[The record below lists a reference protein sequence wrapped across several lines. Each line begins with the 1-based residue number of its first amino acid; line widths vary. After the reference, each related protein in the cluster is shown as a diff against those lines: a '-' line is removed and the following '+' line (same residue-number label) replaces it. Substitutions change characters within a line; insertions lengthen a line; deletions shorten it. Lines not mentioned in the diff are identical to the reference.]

1 MGRGI
6 MIKRWRIKLIREET
20 DADYL
25 EAKNV
30 LDSCNNNVFDA
41 INSIR
46 EKRKHLSRI
55 AKKFKQIFHRD
66 MTLGGLQDLQ
76 DEVNLIN
83 PVDSY
88 LENQVAQIRKA
99 NEPKKNVSGSRAVR
113 QEYTQG
119 KSVTGKTVQIETE
132 KKGVG
137 I

>member
-1 MGRGI
+1 MILKKRMQHNGTFIFSFSIINSNNFNMGREV
-6 MIKRWRIKLIREET
+6 MRIP
-20 DADYL
+20 
-25 EAKNV
+25 
-30 LDSCNNNVFDA
+30 
-41 INSIR
+41 INSTFTKEISKQF
-46 EKRKHLSRI
+46 KR
-55 AKKFKQIFHRD
+55 IFD
-66 MTLGGLQDLQ
+66 KDTTLNELQNLQ
-76 DEVNLIN
+76 EIDLIN

>member
-1 MGRGI
+1 M
-6 MIKRWRIKLIREET
+6 RIPT
-20 DADYL
+20 
-25 EAKNV
+25 
-30 LDSCNNNVFDA
+30 
-41 INSIR
+41 NSNFSK
-46 EKRKHLSRI
+46 EI

-66 MTLGGLQDLQ
+66 MTLSGLQDLQ
-76 DEVNLIN
+76 EQLDLIN

>member
-1 MGRGI
+1 M
-6 MIKRWRIKLIREET
+6 RIPTNSNFSRE
-20 DADYL
+20 
-25 EAKNV
+25 
-30 LDSCNNNVFDA
+30 
-41 INSIR
+41 
-46 EKRKHLSRI
+46 I
-55 AKKFKQIFHRD
+55 AKKFKQIFNRD

-76 DEVNLIN
+76 DEIDLIN

-99 NEPKKNVSGSRAVR
+99 NEPQKNVSGSRAVR
-113 QEYTQG
+113 QEYTQR

>member
-1 MGRGI
+1 MRI
-6 MIKRWRIKLIREET
+6 PNNSTFTKEISKQFKRI
-20 DADYL
+20 
-25 EAKNV
+25 
-30 LDSCNNNVFDA
+30 FD
-41 INSIR
+41 
-46 EKRKHLSRI
+46 K
-55 AKKFKQIFHRD
+55 D
-66 MTLGGLQDLQ
+66 TTLNELQNLQ
-76 DEVNLIN
+76 EIDLIN

>member
-1 MGRGI
+1 MEYKLMKKKGF
-6 MIKRWRIKLIREET
+6 MRIPT
-20 DADYL
+20 
-25 EAKNV
+25 
-30 LDSCNNNVFDA
+30 
-41 INSIR
+41 NSNFSK
-46 EKRKHLSRI
+46 EI

-76 DEVNLIN
+76 EQLDLIN

-88 LENQVAQIRKA
+88 LENQVTQIRKA